1 MIRFVAV
8 VLALFLA
15 VSVSAGAKAPAL
27 HGIEKSPQSRLTVS
41 VAASLNDALAEIS
54 SAYTKSTGV
63 KIDLNVGSSNT
74 LARQIAAGAPV
85 DVFLSADDSQMDV
98 VALADRIVK
107 GTRTTVVTNELA
119 VIVPLASQK
128 KIAQVSDLA
137 GGTVTKVAMGDPAA
151 VPVGVYGKK
160 WLEKQHVWAT
170 IEPKVIPFPT
180 VLAVLSAV
188 DAGRVDAGIVYKT
201 DAISRSTVKVVINV
215 PAKANPEAA
224 AVYPGAAIRRGDE
237 AAAKAFLAYLKSA
250 NARAVFT
257 RKGFGVP

>member
-1 MIRFVAV
+1 MT
-8 VLALFLA
+8 
-15 VSVSAGAKAPAL
+15 
-27 HGIEKSPQSRLTVS
+27 EKSPQSRLTVS
-41 VAASLNDALAEIS
+41 VAASLNDALTEIS

-85 DVFLSADDSQMDV
+85 DVFLSADESQMDV

-119 VIVPLASQK
+119 VIVPLGSQK

-137 GGTVTKVAMGDPAA
+137 GGAVTKVAMGDPAA

-160 WLEKQHVWAT
+160 WLQKQRAWAA

-201 DAISRSTVKVVINV
+201 DAISRSTVKVAINV

-237 AAAKAFLAYLKSA
+237 AGAKAFLAYLKGAS
-250 NARAVFT
+250 ARAVFT